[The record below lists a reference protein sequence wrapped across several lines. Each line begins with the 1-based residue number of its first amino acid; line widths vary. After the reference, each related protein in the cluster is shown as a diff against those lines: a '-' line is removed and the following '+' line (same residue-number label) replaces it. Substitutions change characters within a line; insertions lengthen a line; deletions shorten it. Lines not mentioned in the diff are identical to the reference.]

1 MHNKIIKYSKN
12 NIELLKESLVN
23 GEVIAVPTDTVY
35 GLVANAYNEKAVNK
49 IFQIKSR
56 PKKLPLI
63 IFVAS
68 LADAKKIGYFS
79 KREELIAK
87 AFWPGDLTLVVKKKN
102 KKIFYGHNLLATV
115 GIRIPKH
122 KALLTLLKEIN
133 IPLASTSANVHGGK
147 IQKDIDKLE
156 ILGKK
161 NLSYALTSMHK
172 IEGNESTIVSLEND
186 KVKIIRKGRIG
197 KKIIEKLLKHP
208 QKH

>member
-1 MHNKIIKYSKN
+1 M
-12 NIELLKESLVN
+12 
-23 GEVIAVPTDTVY
+23 
-35 GLVANAYNEKAVNK
+35 
-49 IFQIKSR
+49 
-56 PKKLPLI
+56 
-63 IFVAS
+63 
-68 LADAKKIGYFS
+68 
-79 KREELIAK
+79 
-87 AFWPGDLTLVVKKKN
+87 
-102 KKIFYGHNLLATV
+102 ATV

-147 IQKDIDKLE
+147 IQKNIDKLE